1 MNRHDL
7 EKIASRIIRLH
18 VSNGTPPSEA
28 ASCCCKEEALNE
40 EQIKRVVEMAN
51 TGLFLEKFKD
61 TSGSK
66 DRFIDFD
73 VINPMDIIQRVMSMA
88 PMGKPVT
95 SSRRSMTISISTPK
109 GTSVRRIVNRDPGL
123 DTDRSFFFDDIPNEK
138 VAHIQGVPLDFD
150 VPVDTTVKTAS
161 AEPEIGPYDQH
172 KLEEAIHTKIAEAQM
187 HCDEL
192 SSIIASKY
200 RDIYSREKY
209 SSFEQDALSIFGPAA
224 TYVLQD
230 VRSKLGM
237 SKLSAMPTEGQV
249 KTASDRHIS
258 DINTPGI
265 VEAGFYLENLK
276 SFTKLSAALTPDAI
290 LAGTTAIVGRDFI
303 QPITQAAGYQL
314 ATRFGP
320 STFYRVK
327 GYDRMMESLI
337 DKGMDT
343 AYSTVEGLGKQL
355 KDGHNARKWRE
366 SRLKAIKKML
376 KDNPDIAAA
385 DKKRVHEAVNTVAR
399 YAPKLSQ
406 DPTLL
411 TGMVNQMIHSE
422 HSAIDPQTITE
433 LVKAE
438 KEFRYIDKP
447 TAYRG

>member
-1 MNRHDL
+1 MNRNDL
-7 EKIASRIIRLH
+7 EKVASKIIRLH
-18 VSNGTPPSEA
+18 VANGTPPEEA
-28 ASCCCKEEALNE
+28 ACSCCHDSSLNE

-73 VINPMDIIQRVMSMA
+73 VIDPLSVIRKVTSMIPQGA
-88 PMGKPVT
+88 PVS
-95 SSRRSMTISISTPK
+95 SSRRSLTVSISTPK
-109 GTSVRRIVNRDPGL
+109 GTMVRRMIDREPGL

-138 VAHIQGVPLDFD
+138 VAHFDGVPLDYD
-150 VPVDTTVKTAS
+150 VPVDTRVKVAS
-161 AEPEIGPYDQH
+161 NEPEIGPYDQH
-172 KLEEAIHTKIAEAQM
+172 KLHESIRTKIAEAEIN
-187 HCDEL
+187 CSEL

-200 RDIYSREKY
+200 KDIYSREKY

-224 TYVLQD
+224 TFVLQD

-237 SKLSAMPTEGQV
+237 KKLSSLPSDDHV
-249 KTASDRHIS
+249 KTASDRHVS
-258 DINTPGI
+258 DVNTPGI

-276 SFTKLSAALTPDAI
+276 QFTKLSAALTPDAI
-290 LAGTTAIVGRDFI
+290 AAATTALIGRDFV
-303 QPITQAAGYQL
+303 QPLTSASGYQL
-314 ATRFGP
+314 ATKYGP
-320 STFYRVK
+320 SVFYRVK

-343 AYSTVEGLGKQL
+343 AYDTVAGVRKDL
-355 KDGHNARKWRE
+355 KDGYNARVWK
-366 SRLKAIKKML
+366 SNRLKAVKKML
-376 KDNPDIAAA
+376 KDNPDIASA
-385 DKKRVHEAVNTVAR
+385 DKSRVQQAVNTVSR

-406 DPTLL
+406 DPALL

-422 HSAIDPQTITE
+422 HSAIDPQTISE